1 MVGYTS
7 SVTAVACLV
16 LLALDLLV
24 FLRPRLRAAIFARC
38 MSAKSQ
44 ADPKRGT
51 SPADREATLAART
64 ALLVA

>member
-24 FLRPRLRAAIFARC
+24 FLRPRLRAAPL
-38 MSAKSQ
+38 SA
-44 ADPKRGT
+44 A
-51 SPADREATLAART
+51 
-64 ALLVA
+64 